1 MLKTNSKK
9 AKENLKNYIIEH
21 FDGTNYGIEAPQDF
35 KELAKI
41 ILDTFEVEKFRSY
54 ENARLRHMTK
64 QDLFEEWAS
73 GLPSILDTCYYYN
86 RSAIDDLGEILEQT
100 EQERNRYTES
110 QAEKTLTRL
119 IFRTLENA

>member
-21 FDGTNYGIEAPQDF
+21 FDGTNYGIETPQEF

-41 ILDTFEVEKFRSY
+41 ILDTFEAEKYRPY
-54 ENARLRHMTK
+54 DQALRLHMTRE
-64 QDLFEEWAS
+64 DVFEEWAS
-73 GLPSILDTCYYYN
+73 GLPSIIDTCYYYN

-100 EQERNRYTES
+100 EQERNRYTQS

-119 IFRTLENA
+119 IFRTLVNA